1 MSLDEIEIT
10 AISHGGV
17 KGTYIERSKT
27 AGVLVFLE
35 GRGLGMRRGIRNVS
49 SSACDCLHAIVLQ
62 FKMMSVECREIR
74 AVLKDYKAML
84 SLNETF
90 NEAFSKLRISV
101 VPMSKSFI

>member
-27 AGVLVFLE
+27 AGVLE

>member
-27 AGVLVFLE
+27 AGVFCFLLE
-35 GRGLGMRRGIRNVS
+35 GRFGDAKRYQVS
-49 SSACDCLHAIVLQ
+49 SQLVLLACHCTSS
-62 FKMMSVECREIR
+62 KMMSVECREIR
-74 AVLKDYKAML
+74 AVLKDFKAML

-90 NEAFSKLRISV
+90 NETFSKLRISV